1 MAILKRIN
9 KFQGLK
15 DIDVLEEESGLS
27 SRFFQVF
34 DFPSQL
40 PQGKSSFLIAG
51 SPFLKNNVELK
62 LEILDAGGN
71 TVYTEPVPNYLE
83 GQARRVSI
91 EIYDD
96 VVPGDGIL
104 YIVGELKTNY
114 KSFGSQ
120 QENQDEVTGNVFDPA
135 SFGNIGA
142 GNIPEE
148 FIEQIQQANSI
159 DVPSEFQGVYNV
171 RYSRPIFINP
181 TIPNEEPIF
190 FYKQPTVSVSE
201 IVKPFILPLG
211 DVTPVTLSGS
221 VSVSPAPDLPP
232 PPVDIVPV
240 DEGYPAISAKDIELL
255 GQQIEKFKNSKKAK
269 INPFQNQSFRS
280 RGRLVRRASPEVDRF
295 TIEVGD
301 MQEGV
306 ENDSGVVSS
315 AFVGSSLTIKNPKV
329 DETKFPTDK
338 FTIPTSY
345 TTSIKKVKNN
355 STMVPEDD
363 FLVTDIATGEQVPA
377 AILTGGTDSS
387 NMEVTMSYTP
397 QPTASLSETHFRS
410 FAKVTTANLRT
421 FSGDVFKAKV
431 YAKSEGSLGD
441 FEPMWEGPIESPQL
455 LVDPFSETGFVNIG
469 YFHNKSVHENHW
481 ISGSN
486 TTITRDDSQLI
497 DGIEISGSNYDVDK
511 SLEFTTSGSFALEP
525 NVPYTLQFNSYFYKE
540 LAQVTAQDTETT
552 FECEVQVSTLA
563 STTSGD
569 VDNYITLGKINV
581 DDFQGVTEG
590 ELPSVFSTFISSQT
604 GNPRTKVRFKVNSGR
619 VIISDV
625 VLRPYSE
632 TNFNPDYFECIIPLP
647 YPLPK
652 RPDNYDFLVE
662 FYDVNNNLAETFS
675 IKEKVPFSGPAPVIA
690 DGLDATFSGSM
701 LIGESMEMYG
711 VNPAYLRSVGY
722 RGFQHSIDNNL
733 GGFMIFSGSVD
744 SRISASEVSGYEYN
758 GGVGLEIV
766 DAGGATDRY
775 MRFRTQPS
783 IFEVVTDTFFLGSTS
798 QFVSGSGGNIE
809 ISSSNFHLS
818 ASGDVTM
825 AGTITA
831 TAGNIG
837 DFQIIDGQISG
848 SNITFNADNSSIFKT
863 DQGPGSDTAAA
874 FDNLRDEYYIDFT
887 PSESADPA
895 GTEYYIKMGP
905 NFMVDKQ
912 GILIASGAEFIGT
925 ITASAGLIG
934 GFTTDSHSFS
944 SNDIFISGS
953 PAVGGVDDSR
963 YMFISTSNFNVKQD
977 GSVTGSQFLLEGG
990 TISENV
996 TIQGTVSANSILT
1009 PATINGS
1016 PSNAGNASSSIDSQG
1031 FAAFRSASIAGW
1043 TIDPTSITD
1052 PNEQVKISSNTGV
1065 IALGTTIPTNLNSNG
1080 IFLTGSGE
1088 FNLRVDANNF
1098 IKNGENGFEI
1108 TTQDLNI
1115 DTTTLDLS
1123 TDNGGTIKLGASPSM
1138 TAAGIFLSGSGEFNL
1153 QTDDDNFLRKSGTT
1167 FSIKS
1172 STFDL
1177 ATPTIS
1183 MSSAG
1188 DGKIAMGST
1197 PNINVNGTNQ
1207 GIYMDGTGDFL
1218 ARGDANNFFKMDGT
1232 SISMASQT
1240 FDLDAGSLIM
1250 DSSGDSG
1257 NGVIRLGGSGGPN
1270 SPTDNTTGIYLDG
1283 GGAFNV
1289 VGDTKNL
1296 LRVDGGNFTIKSEEF
1311 ELLTPNLSMSSATN
1325 DGIIALGAVPPV
1337 AYNSGDGVFFD
1348 GTGKMLIGSGSGDR
1362 LQFDGTNFTVQ
1373 VGSLELDANNIEI
1386 SSTNASMSLG
1396 EGNLILDGGNAAIHV
1411 GVSGSTKSIEIK
1423 GSSTQGYIATGK
1435 TSATSTTA
1443 GFWLANNNT
1452 DPEFHVGNAS
1462 NFLKFDGGNFEVAS
1476 ENLEVSAST
1485 IQVSTAEASMSLG
1498 HNNANPYGRIIL
1510 SGTGTPKLAIGSSA
1524 QSLSLSSGAGIFID
1538 GDGNFRFGDD
1548 DGHVKF
1554 DNGSF
1559 SITGTD
1565 VDINVTEL
1573 NVTSSGFELSSTEAS
1588 MSLGTNKQW
1597 LASGKN
1603 TNPFLSIGQSTAG
1616 FENTGVFLGFV
1627 NSVSRP
1633 RVSFVGSTGHFKFDT
1648 DVDIA
1653 TQLFSVDATNIQ
1665 ISSTEASMS
1674 LGEDN
1679 IILDGELSKIT
1690 LGTANPV
1697 ILQGGNTDNF
1707 LALGGK
1713 SSFSDEGSGTN
1724 GIIIGMDSTNPQA
1737 EFVAGPADYF
1747 IFDSG
1752 VDIKTT
1758 SFELSAN
1765 SGNLQV
1771 SSGDRA
1777 IRLSSGSAGQ
1787 VTIQGDGTDGFISM
1801 GNKTNFGQEGSGT
1814 TGIIIGMDGSNPQA
1828 EFVKSATD
1836 YLIFDDGLDI
1846 KTPNF
1851 KLDTDR
1857 LDIDS
1862 STARISVFDL
1872 QDDEVVRIGELT
1884 GTNTFGMKIFD
1895 GTGTAESNE
1904 LVKLGGDGNEIAGW
1918 TISNDALTGGDM
1930 IIRQDGT
1937 IESAGFASNVAGSGF
1952 RLTAANGGFLEVE
1965 NAKIRGTM
1973 STTVFEKES
1982 VNAVGGQLYVAN
1994 STTIKSGSIVL
2005 ATDTT
2010 MSVDN
2015 ASGFSQNE
2023 VLSVKKVD
2031 TTGFSTEY
2039 MLVESASLNN
2049 PSSLTDFSGKLFV
2062 QRGYSGSV
2070 PTGQDS
2076 GSLGDT
2082 ASTATFYSGS
2092 QVIVSTGKIGT
2103 GYIRLNA
2110 NPNDPTTPYIDIV
2123 ERSGSAIYDVELK
2136 ARLGDLSGL
2145 SSGLLFGETNPGF
2158 GLFTENV
2165 FLQGAITATTGSITG
2180 ILHVDTSDT
2189 QKVSIGKDVSGTN
2202 DGIHINDVNYWYT
2215 DGNFKVG
2222 DSAGNFVSSSGE
2234 ISTDKLEVDAGS
2246 GDLQI
2251 SSGNTSMSF
2260 ADGDILLKKDGSN
2273 AKIHVGSNSSKRIEI
2288 FGSHAKGYIA
2298 SGKDSVA
2305 SLTEGVWIANNNAN
2319 SEFHVG
2325 DGSSALKFASNQ
2337 LHITS
2342 SKFELDAGDGDVQ
2355 ISSLHA
2361 SMSLGQRTIELIG
2374 DQSAQTGK
2382 IRIGSDDAKNLQLT
2396 GSATTGIIKSVKDSF
2411 TDTTAGIW
2419 IANNNATQ
2427 EFYVGD
2433 DQQYIKFDSG
2443 TGNLQIASDDI
2454 QVTASNVDI
2463 TTGAFLVDADDFQ
2476 VNSLIPSMSL
2486 GFDSGQYGI
2495 TMLGDSGGASKIL
2508 FGTKASPSMS
2518 LQSNVNDNFFQV
2530 KSQTFGGTEGGVIIG
2545 TDNGVAKLDLY
2556 TDANNF
2562 FRFNDSEVNIRTN
2575 TFDFQ
2580 GTNLALNNTRFYLGT
2595 ITSDSDSSGAGVYMD
2610 NGGAFRLFGDS
2621 TNFLTVDGGS
2631 MAIGTDDFNLN
2642 TAKGDII
2649 FNSGVQRISM
2659 GDSPPTNFS
2668 SNGVIISG
2676 SGLFNFQE
2684 DIANY
2689 IRRDSTGLDIKSQTF
2704 GLDAGT
2710 IIVSSSLN
2718 SGAIKLGSSA
2728 KDITET
2734 ANTGIYMDGGGNFRV
2749 GTATN
2754 GAAYLHFDQDTSAL
2768 DIKTGVFKLDTSN
2781 LDIDSAAGGSGSIA
2795 LGTTPPTSATSG
2807 NGFFV
2812 DGSGNILLG
2821 NSAASHIKFNKATG
2835 VLDVTGTINI
2845 NNFDSDFGSLIS
2857 GSSNELSGSVG
2868 SEIGALQ
2875 EGSSSMQT
2883 QVVLSSGG
2891 MALKDAAGTTT
2902 LANYGAT
2909 TTIGQTSLNHV
2920 SIASNSIKLKSG
2932 SVDLISMVDD
2942 VLTVGNDSN
2951 NKITVQPGSMQIG
2964 SVSNGITFDS
2974 NGDATFNGSITV
2986 TGPDIQGLTGSLDDD
3001 ITSLQAGSSSMQ
3013 TQVVLNSNGMDL
3025 KNAAGDTTLASYG
3038 ATTTIGQDANDQSRI
3053 FIDSDSVDLI
3063 VDTGGTDVTE
3073 ASFGAT
3079 TTIGGTSGQHIS
3091 IDSDS
3096 FDVKTNASTTVA
3108 SFGST
3113 TTIGDTSGEHISI
3126 SADAFEVKTSS
3137 TNTVLSASSAG
3148 LEMAGTIKA
3157 SGGTIGGFTIATD
3170 KLSGG
3175 TDSDYIGLEPDVGI
3189 QVGDST
3195 FADAPFSVTK
3205 AGVLVAE
3212 SGTIGGWT
3220 LGTTSISGGN
3230 TTLNNSGTITLGASA
3245 NSNVDGT
3252 NAGIYM
3258 DAGGDF
3264 LVFGN
3269 AKNLIRFDVSD
3280 GDLDIK
3286 SEKLEL
3292 VANNFT
3298 ASSADQ
3304 FISLGSEKNIPGS
3317 TWTGSEG
3324 IWLSGS
3330 GEFNIQSGSQYIR
3343 NIGSENGMEMNFGH
3357 FSVDSAGSITAVSA
3371 SFRGNI
3377 SAESGFFGSET
3388 QGWQID
3394 DEKLRTTDNSIIF
3407 DATPH
3412 PLSASIGI
3420 TSGSFRGEI
3429 VPVFST
3435 ADVVLS
3441 AGGNSYTG
3449 GGSNDRATIT
3459 TDISNGNTETYSG
3472 NPLVGRYDSS
3482 NSDTWTSGTT
3492 AATNHVYGAQGA
3504 NLTNGKVYRTQ
3515 FSVKIRVEVNT
3526 SQYNQPN
3533 YDLFG
3538 AGASITG
3545 TAKLMHFDG
3554 TATHTQIGA
3563 LSLTQTISSEA
3574 AFIDDVTT
3582 VLSRTKT
3589 KTIDHT
3595 AINGD
3600 GNDRYYLI
3608 IESFSCTNNGF
3619 TQQYNPTG
3627 NKVLTI
3633 NSSILNTTVEFSAAS
3648 HTPSNKI
3655 TQLAPAGLQTI
3666 NLGNATLENAANAY
3680 VRTDVEGDK
3689 TLDILGDTHQTGSI
3703 YIRGRSA
3710 SDTSTI
3716 GSDITTTGHIQTD
3729 EYVSAATGTTNG
3741 FRLGSSAE
3749 MVYNSSRI
3757 EFHVGSLSGLDALI
3771 DSSGNIHAKADV
3783 VGYSATISDIQFK
3796 ENINPIESAL
3806 LKVQQ
3811 LRGVEFDWKKD
3822 YNDRGHDIGFIAQEV
3837 ESVKGLEPF
3846 VSEHTNII
3854 TDKPSKVVHYD
3865 KVVALLVEAVK
3876 EQQTQIEELKS
3887 EVQEL
3892 RDGSSE

>member
-15 DIDVLEEESGLS
+15 DIDILEEESGLS

-34 DFPSQL
+34 DFPTAL

-62 LEILDAGGN
+62 MEILDAGGN
-71 TVYTEPVPNYLE
+71 TIYTEPVPNYLE

-96 VVPGDGIL
+96 VVPGDGVMYL
-104 YIVGELKTNY
+104 VGELKTNY
-114 KSFGSQ
+114 KSFGG
-120 QENQDEVTGNVFDPA
+120 QEANQDEVTGNIFDPT
-135 SFGNIGA
+135 SFGAFGA
-142 GNIPEE
+142 GNVPEE
-148 FIEQIQQANSI
+148 FVEQMQAFNSV
-159 DVPSEFQGVYNV
+159 DVPEEFQGVYNV

-181 TIPNEEPIF
+181 TIPNEQPIF
-190 FYKQPTVSVSE
+190 FYKQPAVSVSE

-221 VSVSPAPDLPP
+221 IGVNPAPDLPP
-232 PPVDIVPV
+232 PPADIVPV
-240 DEGYPAISAKDIELL
+240 DAGYPAISAKDIDLL

-295 TIEVGD
+295 TIEVNDIEG
-301 MQEGV
+301 GV
-306 ENDSGVVSS
+306 ENDSGAVSS

-329 DETKFPTDK
+329 DETKFPSDK
-338 FTIPTSY
+338 FDIPTSY
-345 TTSIKKVKNN
+345 VTNIKKVNNN

-363 FLVTDIATGEQVPA
+363 FLITDKNTGEQIPA
-377 AILTGGTDSS
+377 QILSDPVDGSGTS
-387 NMEVTMSYTP
+387 EVTMSYTP
-397 QPTASLSETHFRS
+397 QPTASLSDTHFRS

-469 YFHNKSVHENHW
+469 YFHKKEVFEEHW
-481 ISGSN
+481 VSGSN
-486 TTITRDDSQLI
+486 TIVTRDDSKLI
-497 DGIEISGSNYDVDK
+497 DGIQISGSNYRDGFD
-511 SLEFTTSGSFALEP
+511 STFTTSGSFALEP

-540 LAQVTAQDTETT
+540 LAEDKEGNDETN
-552 FECEVQVSTLA
+552 FECEVQISTRA
-563 STTSGD
+563 STTTGD
-569 VDNYITLGKINV
+569 VDRYITLGKINV
-581 DDFQGVTEG
+581 DDFQGVLEG
-590 ELPSVFSTFISSQT
+590 EIPSVFSTFISSQT
-604 GNPRTKVRFKVNSGR
+604 GNPRTKVRFKLKKGR

-675 IKEKVPFSGPAPVIA
+675 IKEKVPFVGPAQVIA

-701 LIGESMEMYG
+701 LIGESMEMFG

-733 GGFMIFSGSVD
+733 GGFMIYSGSINA
-744 SRISASEVSGYEYN
+744 RISASEVSGFEYN

-766 DAGGATDRY
+766 DGGGSTPKF

-783 IFEVVTDTFFLGSTS
+783 IFEVQTDTFFLGSDS

-809 ISSSNFHLS
+809 ISSSNFHLTPT
-818 ASGDVTM
+818 GDVTM
-825 AGTITA
+825 SGTITA
-831 TAGNIG
+831 EAGNLG
-837 DFQIIDGQISG
+837 DFQIIDGKISG
-848 SNITFNADNSSIFKT
+848 SNITLNATNSSIFKT
-863 DQGPGSDTAAA
+863 DQGPGSDTSAALHQ
-874 FDNLRDEYYIDFT
+874 LRDEYYIDFT
-887 PSESADPA
+887 PSESSDPA

-944 SNDIFISGS
+944 SKDIFISGS
-953 PAVGGVDDSR
+953 PAVGGVDDSK

-990 TISENV
+990 TISEDV
-996 TIQGTVSANSILT
+996 SILGTVSANSILT

-1016 PSNAGNASSSIDSQG
+1016 PATEANASSSISSKG
-1031 FAAFRSASIAGW
+1031 FASFKSASIAGW
-1043 TIDPTSITD
+1043 VIDPTSITD

-1123 TDNGGTIKLGASPSM
+1123 TDNGGSIKLGASPSM

-1153 QTDDDNFLRKSGTT
+1153 QTDADNFLRKSGAT

-1177 ATPTIS
+1177 ATPTVS

-1188 DGKIAMGST
+1188 SGKIAMGST

-1218 ARGDANNFFKMDGT
+1218 VRGDANNFFKMDGT
-1232 SISMASQT
+1232 SISMATQT
-1240 FDLDAGSLIM
+1240 FDLDASSLIM
-1250 DSSGDSG
+1250 NSAGDSG
-1257 NGVIRLGGSGGPN
+1257 TGTIRLGSGGGPN

-1296 LRVDGGNFTIKSEEF
+1296 LRVDGGNFTIKSEAF
-1311 ELLTPNLSMSSATN
+1311 ELLTPHLSMSSATN

-1373 VGSLELDANNIEI
+1373 VGSLELDADNIEI
-1386 SSTNASMSLG
+1386 SSTKASMSLG
-1396 EGNLILDGGNAAIHV
+1396 EGNIILDGGNSMIHV
-1411 GVSGSTKSIEIK
+1411 GVSGSTKSIELV

-1435 TSATSTTA
+1435 TSATSATA

-1462 NFLKFDGGNFEVAS
+1462 NFLKFDGGNFEIAS
-1476 ENLEVSAST
+1476 EKLEVSSST
-1485 IQVSTAEASMSLG
+1485 IQVSTTQASMSLG

-1510 SGTGTPKLAIGSSA
+1510 AGTGTPKLAIGSSA
-1524 QSLSLSSGAGIFID
+1524 QTLSLSGGSGVFID

-1554 DNGSF
+1554 DGGSF

-1616 FENTGVFLGFV
+1616 FENTGIFLGYV
-1627 NSVSRP
+1627 STVSRP
-1633 RVSFVGSTGHFKFDT
+1633 RVSFVGSVGHFKFDT

-1653 TQLFSVDATNIQ
+1653 TRLFELDATNIEV
-1665 ISSTEASMS
+1665 SSTQASMS
-1674 LGEDN
+1674 LGEGN
-1679 IILDGELSKIT
+1679 IILDGGDSRIT
-1690 LGTANPV
+1690 LGTSNPV

-1713 SSFSDEGSGTN
+1713 SSFSNEGSGTN

-1737 EFVAGPADYF
+1737 EFVAGPTDYF
-1747 IFDSG
+1747 IFDGG

-1787 VTIQGDGTDGFISM
+1787 VTIKGDGTDGFIAM
-1801 GNKTNFGQEGSGT
+1801 GNKSSFANEGSGT
-1814 TGIIIGMDGSNPQA
+1814 TGIIIGMDADNPQA

-1895 GTGTAESNE
+1895 GTGTGTSNE

-1918 TISNDALTGGDM
+1918 TITNDALTGGNM

-1994 STTIKSGSIVL
+1994 STTIKSGSIIV

-2039 MLVESASLNN
+2039 MLIESASLNN

-2145 SSGLLFGETNPGF
+2145 SSGLLFGNTNPGF

-2251 SSGNTSMSF
+2251 SSQNKSMSF
-2260 ADGDILLKKDGSN
+2260 ADNDILIKKDGSD
-2273 AKIHVGSNSSKRIEI
+2273 ASITVGGTANKQITI
-2288 FGSHAKGYIA
+2288 KGSDTQGYIA
-2298 SGKDSVA
+2298 SGKTSAA
-2305 SLTEGVWIANNNAN
+2305 STTEGFWLANNNTDA
-2319 SEFHVG
+2319 EFHVG
-2325 DGSSALKFASNQ
+2325 DGSSAIKFDDNQ

-2433 DQQYIKFDSG
+2433 SDQFIKFDSG
-2443 TGNLQIASDDI
+2443 TGNLSISSDDI
-2454 QVTASNVDI
+2454 NITASNVDI
-2463 TTGAFLVDADDFQ
+2463 NTGAFLLDADDFQ

-2486 GFDSGQYGI
+2486 GFDGGQYGI
-2495 TMLGDSGGASKIL
+2495 TMLGNSGGASKIL

-2545 TDNGVAKLDLY
+2545 TDNGVAKLDLF
-2556 TDANNF
+2556 TDSDNF
-2562 FRFNDSEVNIRTN
+2562 FRFNDSEVSIRTN

-2580 GTNLALNNTRFYLGT
+2580 GTKLALNNTRFYLGD
-2595 ITSDSDSSGAGVYMD
+2595 IQSDSDTSGAGVYMD
-2610 NGGAFRLFGDS
+2610 NGGAFRVQGDT
-2621 TNFLTVDGGS
+2621 TNFIRVDGGT
-2631 MAIGTDDFNLN
+2631 MAIGTEDFNLN

-2718 SGAIKLGSSA
+2718 SGAIKLGTSA

-2734 ANTGIYMDGGGNFRV
+2734 ANTGLYMDGTGKFRV

-2754 GAAYLHFDQDTSAL
+2754 GSSYLHFGGSTL
-2768 DIKTGVFKLDTSN
+2768 DIKTPAFKLDTDH
-2781 LDIDSAAGGSGSIA
+2781 LDIDSAAGSSGSIA
-2795 LGTTPPTSATSG
+2795 LGATPPIQYNSG
-2807 NGFFV
+2807 TGFFV
-2812 DGSGNILLG
+2812 DGAGKFLLG
-2821 NSAASHIKFNKATG
+2821 NSGGNKVQFDGSTLTVA
-2835 VLDVTGTINI
+2835 GTINI
-2845 NNFDSDFGSLIS
+2845 LSGDLAGIDASTIS
-2857 GSSNELSGSVG
+2857 GSGNETSASLAAETAG
-2868 SEIGALQ
+2868 LL

-2883 QVVLSSGG
+2883 QVVLSSAG
-2891 MALKDAAGTTT
+2891 MALKNAAGNTT

-2920 SIASNSIKLKSG
+2920 SIGSNSIKLKSG

-2974 NGDATFNGSITV
+2974 SGDATFNGAITV
-2986 TGPDIQGLTGSLDDD
+2986 TGTDIQGLTGSLDSD
-3001 ITSLQAGSSSMQ
+3001 IDALQAGSSSMQ
-3013 TQVVLNSNGMDL
+3013 TQVVLTGAGMDL
-3025 KNAAGDTTLASYG
+3025 KTAGGATLASYG
-3038 ATTTIGQDANDQSRI
+3038 ATATIGEDANDKSRMVLGTT
-3053 FIDSDSVDLI
+3053 SLDLI
-3063 VDTGGTDVTE
+3063 VDSSGTDTNF
-3073 ASFGAT
+3073 ASFGA
-3079 TTIGGTSGQHIS
+3079 ISRVGNVASNHIS
-3091 IDSDS
+3091 MSS
-3096 FDVKTNASTTVA
+3096 SGVTVKSGTTQLA
-3108 SFGST
+3108 NFGST
-3113 TTIGDTSGEHISI
+3113 ATIGATTAENILINGSGLSVRDNGTTL
-3126 SADAFEVKTSS
+3126 ANFGS
-3137 TNTVLSASSAG
+3137 TMIVGQS
-3148 LEMAGTIKA
+3148 
-3157 SGGTIGGFTIATD
+3157 ATD
-3170 KLSGG
+3170 KSALRVDSSGNVTIG
-3175 TDSDYIGLEPDVGI
+3175 TSNTTNMTI
-3189 QVGDST
+3189 T
-3195 FADAPFSVTK
+3195 A
-3205 AGVLVAE
+3205 AGAITM
-3212 SGTIGGWT
+3212 SGEITAGAGSIGGWT
-3220 LGTTSISGGN
+3220 IGGSTITGGN
-3230 TTLNNSGTITLGASA
+3230 TTLNDNGTITLGASA
-3245 NSNVDGT
+3245 NTSVSGT
-3252 NAGIYM
+3252 SKGIYM

-3264 LVFGN
+3264 LAFGDT
-3269 AKNLIRFDVSD
+3269 KNLIRFDVSE

-3292 VANNFT
+3292 VANKFT

-3304 FISLGSEKNIPGS
+3304 FISLGTEKNIPGG

-3324 IWLSGS
+3324 VWLSGS
-3330 GEFNIQSGSQYIR
+3330 GEFNFMSGSQFIR
-3343 NIGSENGMEMNFGH
+3343 NVNKHSDGTPAGLEMNFGN
-3357 FSVDSAGSITAVSA
+3357 FSVTTAGNLTAVSA
-3371 SFRGNI
+3371 SFRGNV
-3377 SAESGFFGSET
+3377 SAESGFFGSDA

-3394 DEKLRTTDNSIIF
+3394 ENQLRTADNAIIF
-3407 DATPH
+3407 DATPDE
-3412 PLSASIGI
+3412 SSIGI
-3420 TSGSFRGEI
+3420 QSGSFRAEI
-3429 VPVFST
+3429 VPDFSS

-3441 AGGNSYTG
+3441 AGGNVYTG
-3449 GGSNDRATIT
+3449 GGSANRATIT
-3459 TDISNGNTETYSG
+3459 TDIGQGQTQNYSG

-3482 NSDTWTSGTT
+3482 NSDTWTS
-3492 AATNHVYGAQGA
+3492 ATNSGTANAYGATGA
-3504 NLTNGKVYRTQ
+3504 DLTNSKLYRTTY
-3515 FSVKIRVEVNT
+3515 SVKLRVEINT
-3526 SQYNQPN
+3526 SQYNQPSF
-3533 YDLFG
+3533 DMTG
-3538 AGASITG
+3538 AGASFSG
-3545 TAKLMHFDG
+3545 TAKLMHYDG
-3554 TATHTQIGA
+3554 GSTHTQIA
-3563 LSLTQTISSEA
+3563 ELSLSQNLSSEQIL
-3574 AFIDDVTT
+3574 FFDDVTT
-3582 VLSRTKT
+3582 VISRTKT
-3589 KTIDHT
+3589 KTVDHT
-3595 AINGD
+3595 AINAD

-3608 IESFSCTNNGF
+3608 ISDFGCTNNGF
-3619 TQQYNPTG
+3619 VQQYNPTPA
-3627 NKVLTI
+3627 KTI
-3633 NSSILNTTVEFSAAS
+3633 TVNSDILNVTVEFSSAS
-3648 HTPSNKI
+3648 HSPSNKI

-3666 NLGNATLENAANAY
+3666 NLGNATLENEANSY
-3680 VRTDVEGDK
+3680 FRTDVEGDK
-3689 TLDILGDTHQTGSI
+3689 TIDILGETHVTGSI
-3703 YIRGRSA
+3703 FIRERGETTPTVRIGEGPTSNTSNILIETDGNMKVDGYIRAG
-3710 SDTSTI
+3710 T
-3716 GSDITTTGHIQTD
+3716 GS
-3729 EYVSAATGTTNG
+3729 TNG
-3741 FRLGSSAE
+3741 YRLGASAE
-3749 MVYNSSRI
+3749 MSYDNSRL
-3757 EFHVGSLSGLDALI
+3757 EFHVGHLASIKTLI
-3771 DSSGNIHAKADV
+3771 DSSGNLHAKADV

-3806 LKVQQ
+3806 FKVQQ

-3822 YNDRGHDIGFIAQEV
+3822 YNDRGHDIGFIAQQV

-3846 VSEHTNII
+3846 VSEHNNII
-3854 TDKPSKVVHYD
+3854 TDKPAKVVHYD

>member
-34 DFPSQL
+34 DFPTTL

-62 LEILDAGGN
+62 IEILDAGGN

-96 VVPGDGIL
+96 VVPGDGIMYL
-104 YIVGELKTNY
+104 VGELKTNY
-114 KSFGSQ
+114 KSFGEQ
-120 QENQDEVTGNVFDPA
+120 LENQDEVTGNIFDPA
-135 SFGNIGA
+135 TFGAFGA
-142 GNIPEE
+142 GNVPPE
-148 FIEQIQQANSI
+148 FVEQVQAFNAV
-159 DVPSEFQGVYNV
+159 DVPEEFQGVYNV

-221 VSVSPAPDLPP
+221 VSVNPAPDLPP

-355 STMVPEDD
+355 ATMVPEDD

-397 QPTASLSETHFRS
+397 QPTASLSDTHFRS

-497 DGIEISGSNYDVDK
+497 DGIEISGSNFDVDK

-563 STTSGD
+563 STTNGD
-569 VDNYITLGKINV
+569 VDNYITLGKVNV

-590 ELPSVFSTFISSQT
+590 EIPSVFSTFISSQT

-701 LIGESMEMYG
+701 LIGESMEMFG

-733 GGFMIFSGSVD
+733 GGFMIYSGSINA
-744 SRISASEVSGYEYN
+744 RISASEVSGFEYN
-758 GGVGLEIV
+758 GGVGFEVV
-766 DAGGATDRY
+766 DAGGSTDRF

-783 IFEVVTDTFFLGSTS
+783 IFEVQTDTFFLGSDA

-809 ISSSNFHLS
+809 ISSSNFHLTPE
-818 ASGDVTM
+818 GDVTM
-825 AGTITA
+825 SGTITA
-831 TAGNIG
+831 EAGNLG

-848 SNITFNADNSSIFKT
+848 SNITMNATNSSIFKT

-874 FDNLRDEYYIDFT
+874 FPNLRNEYYIDFT
-887 PSESADPA
+887 PTEEDPDNFF
-895 GTEYYIKMGP
+895 IKMGP
-905 NFMVDKQ
+905 NFMVNKD

-953 PAVGGVDDSR
+953 PAVGGVDDPL

-990 TISENV
+990 TISEDV
-996 TIQGTVSANSILT
+996 SILGTVAANSILT

-1016 PSNAGNASSSIDSQG
+1016 PATEANASSSISSKG
-1031 FAAFRSASIAGW
+1031 FAAFRSASIGGW
-1043 TIDPTSITD
+1043 VIDPTSITD

-1123 TDNGGTIKLGASPSM
+1123 TDNGGTIKLGTSPSM

-1153 QTDDDNFLRKSGTT
+1153 QTDADNFLRKSGAT

-1296 LRVDGGNFTIKSEEF
+1296 LRVDGGNFTIKSEAF
-1311 ELLTPNLSMSSATN
+1311 ELLTPHLSMSSATN

-1337 AYNSGDGVFFD
+1337 AHNSGDGIFFD

-1386 SSTNASMSLG
+1386 SSTKASMSLG
-1396 EGNLILDGGNAAIHV
+1396 EGNIILDGTNAAIHV
-1411 GVSGSTKSIEIK
+1411 GVSGSTKSIELR

-1435 TSATSTTA
+1435 TSATSATA

-1462 NFLKFDGGNFEVAS
+1462 NFLKFDGGEFEIAS

-1510 SGTGTPKLAIGSSA
+1510 SGTGTPKLAIGASA
-1524 QSLSLSSGAGIFID
+1524 QDLSLTSGAGVFID
-1538 GDGNFRFGDD
+1538 GAGNFRFGDD

-1554 DNGSF
+1554 DGGSF

-1616 FENTGVFLGFV
+1616 FENTGIFLGYV
-1627 NSVSRP
+1627 SSVSRP
-1633 RVSFVGSTGHFKFDT
+1633 RVSFVGSVGHFKFDT

-1653 TQLFSVDATNIQ
+1653 TQKLSVDANNIE
-1665 ISSTEASMS
+1665 ISSQEASMS
-1674 LGEDN
+1674 LGEGN

-1713 SSFSDEGSGTN
+1713 SSFSNEGSGTN

-1737 EFVAGPADYF
+1737 EFVAGPTDYF
-1747 IFDSG
+1747 IFDGG

-1787 VTIQGDGTDGFISM
+1787 VTIQGDGTDGFIAM
-1801 GNKTNFGQEGSGT
+1801 GNKSSFANEGSGT
-1814 TGIIIGMDGSNPQA
+1814 SGIIIGMDANNPQA

-1884 GTNTFGMKIFD
+1884 GTNTFGIKIFD
-1895 GTGTAESNE
+1895 GTGTGTSNE

-1918 TISNDALTGGDM
+1918 TITNDALTGGSM

-2015 ASGFSQNE
+2015 ASGFSTNE

-2189 QKVSIGKDVSGTN
+2189 QKVSIGKDVSGTE

-2215 DGNFKVG
+2215 TGNFKVG

-2273 AKIHVGSNSSKRIEI
+2273 AKIFVGGNASKQIEI
-2288 FGSHAKGYIA
+2288 FGSHAKGYIRT
-2298 SGKDSVA
+2298 GKDSVD
-2305 SLTEGVWIANNNAN
+2305 SLTEGFWLANNNAN
-2319 SEFHVG
+2319 AEFHVG
-2325 DGSSALKFASNQ
+2325 DSTSALKFASNQ

-2355 ISSLHA
+2355 ISSLHS
-2361 SMSLGQRTIELIG
+2361 SMSLGQRTIEMVG
-2374 DQSAQTGK
+2374 DQANQKGL
-2382 IRIGSDDAKNLQLT
+2382 IRVGSDDAKNLQLT
-2396 GSATTGIIKSVKDSF
+2396 GSATTGVIKSGKYSF
-2411 TDTTAGIW
+2411 TDNSNAGIW
-2419 IANNNATQ
+2419 IANNNAVT
-2427 EFYVGD
+2427 EFNIGNATEF
-2433 DQQYIKFDSG
+2433 IKFDS
-2443 TGNLQIASDDI
+2443 TSGNLQIASSDI
-2454 QVTASNVDI
+2454 EVTASNVDI
-2463 TTGAFLVDADDFQ
+2463 STGVILVDADDFQ
-2476 VNSLIPSMSL
+2476 INSTIPSMSL
-2486 GFDSGQYGI
+2486 GYDSNTNAGLTFVGGSPTQILFGPSGSEQMRLEKNTTDSFLQIGSATFDSGTSAAGI
-2495 TMLGDSGGASKIL
+2495 IIGSD
-2508 FGTKASPSMS
+2508 
-2518 LQSNVNDNFFQV
+2518 
-2530 KSQTFGGTEGGVIIG
+2530 GGTAELHLVTDGDKYFKYDGDELDIRTTKFRVNTGGGFDISG
-2545 TDNGVAKLDLY
+2545 TSGTGTSNFLKLGSATSATAGKGAYIDGGG
-2556 TDANNF
+2556 NF
-2562 FRFNDSEVNIRTN
+2562 RVGTATSGTSFIRFNPTSEELQIK
-2575 TFDFQ
+2575 
-2580 GTNLALNNTRFYLGT
+2580 
-2595 ITSDSDSSGAGVYMD
+2595 TS
-2610 NGGAFRLFGDS
+2610 
-2621 TNFLTVDGGS
+2621 
-2631 MAIGTDDFNLN
+2631 NLN
-2642 TAKGDII
+2642 IDTTTMDIVG
-2649 FNSGVQRISM
+2649 SGSETRISM
-2659 GDSPPTNFS
+2659 GTSPPTNFS

-2795 LGTTPPTSATSG
+2795 LGATPPTQYNNGT
-2807 NGFFV
+2807 GFFV
-2812 DGSGNILLG
+2812 DGSGRFLLG
-2821 NSAASHIKFNKATG
+2821 NASTGQPSIKWNGST
-2835 VLDVTGTINI
+2835 LEVTGTINI

-2891 MALKDAAGTTT
+2891 MALKNAAGTTT

-2974 NGDATFNGSITV
+2974 DGDATFNGEITISAGLASSIS
-2986 TGPDIQGLTGSLDDD
+2986 GSSDALSGSFSDEVD
-3001 ITSLQAGSSSMQ
+3001 SLQAGSSSMQ
-3013 TQVVLNSNGMDL
+3013 TQVVLTSAGMDL
-3025 KNAAGDTTLASYG
+3025 KTPGGATLASYG
-3038 ATTTIGQDANDQSRI
+3038 ATATIGEDADDKSRMVLG
-3053 FIDSDSVDLI
+3053 SSALDLI
-3063 VDTGGTDVTE
+3063 VDSGGTDTNF
-3073 ASFGAT
+3073 ASFGAVSRV
-3079 TTIGGTSGQHIS
+3079 GDVANEHIS
-3091 IDSDS
+3091 MSSAGVTVKDGTTQLAKFSD
-3096 FDVKTNASTTVA
+3096 
-3108 SFGST
+3108 T

-3126 SADAFEVKTSS
+3126 SSDAFEIKTSS

-3175 TDSDYIGLEPDVGI
+3175 TDSDYIGLEPGVGI
-3189 QVGDST
+3189 QLGDST
-3195 FADAPFSVTK
+3195 FNDAPFSVTN
-3205 AGVLVAE
+3205 AGVLKAK
-3212 SGTIGGWT
+3212 SGEVGGWT
-3220 LGTTSISGGN
+3220 IGATTISAGN
-3230 TTLNNSGTITLGASA
+3230 TTLNNSGTITS
-3245 NSNVDGT
+3245 
-3252 NAGIYM
+3252 
-3258 DAGGDF
+3258 DA
-3264 LVFGN
+3264 
-3269 AKNLIRFDVSD
+3269 
-3280 GDLDIK
+3280 
-3286 SEKLEL
+3286 LEL
-3292 VANNFT
+3292 VSTNFT

-3304 FISLGSEKNIPGS
+3304 FISLGDEKSIPAG
-3317 TWTGSEG
+3317 TWSGSEG
-3324 IWLSGS
+3324 VWLSGS
-3330 GEFNIQSGSQYIR
+3330 GEFNLQSGSQFIR

-3357 FSVDSAGSITAVSA
+3357 FSVDSAGVLSAVSA

-3377 SAESGFFGSET
+3377 SAESGFFGSDT

-3394 DEKLRTTDNSIIF
+3394 ENQLRTADNAIVF
-3407 DATPH
+3407 DATPET
-3412 PLSASIGI
+3412 SSIGI

-3429 VPVFST
+3429 VPNFSS

-3441 AGGNSYTG
+3441 GGGNSYTG
-3449 GGSNDRATIT
+3449 GGSTDRATIT
-3459 TDISNGNTETYSG
+3459 TDISNGNTGTYSG
-3472 NPLVGRYDSS
+3472 DPLVGRYDSS
-3482 NSDTWTSGTT
+3482 NSDTWTS
-3492 AATNHVYGAQGA
+3492 ATNSATANAYGATGA
-3504 NLTNGKVYRTQ
+3504 DLTNGKNYNTS
-3515 FSVKIRVEVNT
+3515 FSVKIGVEVNT
-3526 SQYNQPN
+3526 SQHNQTN
-3533 YDLFG
+3533 FDLLG
-3538 AGASITG
+3538 AGASTTG
-3545 TAKLMHFDG
+3545 TAKLMHYDG
-3554 TATHTQIGA
+3554 GSTHTQIGS
-3563 LSLTQTISSEA
+3563 LSLTQTFSPEIG
-3574 AFIDDVTT
+3574 FVDDVTT
-3582 VLSRTKT
+3582 TFSRTKT
-3589 KTIDHT
+3589 KTINHT

-3619 TQQYNPTG
+3619 IQIYNPTAS
-3627 NKVLTI
+3627 KTITI
-3633 NSSILNTTVEFSAAS
+3633 NSDILNVTVEFSAAS
-3648 HTPSNKI
+3648 HSPSNKI

-3680 VRTDVEGDK
+3680 FRTDVEGDK
-3689 TLDILGDTHQTGSI
+3689 TIDILGETHVTGSI
-3703 YIRGRSA
+3703 FVREREQTSPSVRIGQGPS
-3710 SDTSTI
+3710 SDTSNILFETDGNI
-3716 GSDITTTGHIQTD
+3716 RVDGYIRAGTGD
-3729 EYVSAATGTTNG
+3729 SNG
-3741 FRLGSSAE
+3741 FRIGNSAE
-3749 MVYNSSRI
+3749 IAYANTRLEIS
-3757 EFHVGSLSGLDALI
+3757 VGGVSGIDALI
-3771 DSSGNIHAKADV
+3771 DTSGNFHAKADV

-3806 LKVQQ
+3806 FKVQQ
-3811 LRGVEFDWKKD
+3811 LRGVEFDWKTD

-3837 ESVKGLEPF
+3837 EGVKGLEPF
-3846 VSEHTNII
+3846 VSEHNNII
-3854 TDKPSKVVHYD
+3854 TDKPAKVVHYD

>member
-34 DFPSQL
+34 DFPTTL

-96 VVPGDGIL
+96 VVPGDGIM

-114 KSFGSQ
+114 KSFGEQS
-120 QENQDEVTGNVFDPA
+120 ENQDEVTGDIFDPA
-135 SFGNIGA
+135 TFGAFGA
-142 GNIPEE
+142 GNVPPEFVEQVQNFNNTDVPEE
-148 FIEQIQQANSI
+148 FQN
-159 DVPSEFQGVYNV
+159 VYNV

-181 TIPNEEPIF
+181 TIPNEQPIF
-190 FYKQPTVSVSE
+190 FYKQPTISVSE

-211 DVTPVTLSGS
+211 DVEPVTLSGS
-221 VSVSPAPDLPP
+221 LGVNPAPDLPP
-232 PPVDIVPV
+232 PPIDIVPV

-301 MQEGV
+301 MESGV
-306 ENDSGVVSS
+306 ENDAGVVSS
-315 AFVGSSLTIKNPKV
+315 AFVGSTLTIKNPKV

-338 FTIPTSY
+338 FTIPSSY

-355 STMVPEDD
+355 ATMVPEDD
-363 FLVTDIATGEQVPA
+363 FLVTDIATGEQIPA
-377 AILTGGTDSS
+377 PILTGGNDSS

-397 QPTASLSETHFRS
+397 QPTASLSTTHFRS
-410 FAKVTTANLRT
+410 FANVITSNLRT

-455 LVDPFSETGFVNIG
+455 LVDPFSESGFVNVG
-469 YFHNKSVHENHW
+469 YFHNKSVFENHW
-481 ISGSN
+481 VSGSN
-486 TTITRDDSQLI
+486 TTITRDDSVLI
-497 DGIEISGSNYDVDK
+497 DGIQISGSNFDVDK
-511 SLEFTTSGSFALEP
+511 SLEFTTSGSFALQP
-525 NVPYTLQFNSYFYKE
+525 NVPYTIQFNSYFYKE

-552 FECEVQVSTLA
+552 FECEVQISTLA
-563 STTSGD
+563 QATTGD
-569 VDNYITLGKINV
+569 EDEYITLGKINV

-590 ELPSVFSTFISSQT
+590 EISGVFSTFISSQT
-604 GNPRTKVRFKVNSGR
+604 GNPRTKVRFKLNSGR
-619 VIISDV
+619 VILSDV

-632 TNFNPDYFECIIPLP
+632 TNFNPDFFQCVIPLP

-701 LIGESMEMYG
+701 LIGESMEMFG

-733 GGFMIFSGSVD
+733 GGFMIYSGSINA
-744 SRISASEVSGYEYN
+744 RISASEVTGFEYN
-758 GGVGLEIV
+758 GGVGFEVV
-766 DAGGATDRY
+766 DAGGSTDRF

-783 IFEVVTDTFFLGSTS
+783 IFEVQTDTFFLGSDA

-809 ISSSNFHLS
+809 ISSSNFHLTPE
-818 ASGDVTM
+818 GDVTM
-825 AGTITA
+825 SGTITA
-831 TAGNIG
+831 EAGNLG

-848 SNITFNADNSSIFKT
+848 SNITMNATNSSIFKT

-874 FDNLRDEYYIDFT
+874 FPNLRNEFYIDFT
-887 PSESADPA
+887 PAEEDPDNFF
-895 GTEYYIKMGP
+895 IKMGP
-905 NFMVDKQ
+905 NFMVDKD
-912 GILIASGAEFIGT
+912 GVLIASGAEFIGT

-953 PAVGGVDDSR
+953 PAVGGVDDPR
-963 YMFISTSNFNVKQD
+963 FMFISTSNFNVKQD

-990 TISENV
+990 TISEDV
-996 TIQGTVSANSILT
+996 SILGTVAANSILT

-1016 PSNAGNASSSIDSQG
+1016 PATEANASSSISSKG
-1031 FAAFRSASIAGW
+1031 FAAFRSASIGGW
-1043 TIDPTSITD
+1043 VIDPTSITD

-1123 TDNGGTIKLGASPSM
+1123 TDNGGTIKLGTSPSM

-1153 QTDDDNFLRKSGTT
+1153 QTDADNFLRKSGAT

-1188 DGKIAMGST
+1188 SGKIAMGST

-1232 SISMASQT
+1232 SISMATQT

-1250 DSSGDSG
+1250 DSAGDG
-1257 NGVIRLGGSGGPN
+1257 GTGTIRLGSSGGPN

-1296 LRVDGGNFTIKSEEF
+1296 LRVDGGNFTIKSEAF
-1311 ELLTPNLSMSSATN
+1311 ELLTPHLSMSSATN

-1337 AYNSGDGVFFD
+1337 AHNSGDGIFFD

-1386 SSTNASMSLG
+1386 SSTKASMSLG
-1396 EGNLILDGGNAAIHV
+1396 EGNIILDGTNAAIHV
-1411 GVSGSTKSIEIK
+1411 GVSGSTKSIELR

-1435 TSATSTTA
+1435 TSATSPTA
-1443 GFWLANNNT
+1443 GFWLANNDT

-1462 NFLKFDGGNFEVAS
+1462 NFLKFDNSEFEIAS

-1510 SGTGTPKLAIGSSA
+1510 SGTGTPKLAIGASA
-1524 QSLSLSSGAGIFID
+1524 QDLSLTSGAGVFID
-1538 GDGNFRFGDD
+1538 GAGNFRFGDD

-1554 DNGSF
+1554 DGGSF

-1603 TNPFLSIGQSTAG
+1603 TNPFLSIGQTTAG

-1627 NSVSRP
+1627 SSVSRP

-1653 TQLFSVDATNIQ
+1653 TQKLSVDADNIE
-1665 ISSTEASMS
+1665 ISSQEASMS
-1674 LGEDN
+1674 LGEGN

-1713 SSFSDEGSGTN
+1713 SSFSNEGSGTN

-1737 EFVAGPADYF
+1737 EFVAGPTDYF
-1747 IFDSG
+1747 IFDGG

-1765 SGNLQV
+1765 SGNLQI
-1771 SSGDRA
+1771 SSGDKA

-1801 GNKTNFGQEGSGT
+1801 GNKSNFGDEGSGT
-1814 TGIIIGMDGSNPQA
+1814 AGIIVGMDGNNPQA
-1828 EFVKSATD
+1828 EFVKNSSN
-1836 YLIFDDGLDI
+1836 YLIFDDGIDI
-1846 KTPNF
+1846 KTDTF

-1872 QDDEVVRIGELT
+1872 QGDEVVRIGDLT
-1884 GTNTFGMKIFD
+1884 GTTAFGMKIFD
-1895 GTGTAESNE
+1895 GVGTGTSNE

-1918 TISNDALTGGDM
+1918 TITNDALTGGSM

-2005 ATDTT
+2005 ASDTT

-2145 SSGLLFGETNPGF
+2145 SSGLLFGNTNPGF

-2189 QKVSIGKDVSGTN
+2189 QKLSIGKDVRGTD

-2215 DGNFKVG
+2215 TGDFKVG
-2222 DSAGNFVSSSGE
+2222 DSAGNFISSSGE
-2234 ISTDKLEVDAGS
+2234 INSDKIEIDAGS
-2246 GDLQI
+2246 GDFQL
-2251 SSGNTSMSF
+2251 SSTKHSMSF
-2260 ADGDILLKKDGSN
+2260 ADGDILLKKDGAN
-2273 AKIHVGSNSSKRIEI
+2273 AKIFVGSNSSKRIEI

-2305 SLTEGVWIANNNAN
+2305 SLTEGFWIANTNAN

-2325 DGSSALKFASNQ
+2325 DAGSAIKYASNQ

-2361 SMSLGQRTIELIG
+2361 SMSLGQRTIELVG

-2382 IRIGSDDAKNLQLT
+2382 IRIGSDDSKNLQIT
-2396 GSATTGIIKSVKDSF
+2396 GSATTGVIRSQKDSF
-2411 TDTTAGIW
+2411 SDTDNGIW
-2419 IANNNATQ
+2419 IANNDGGTEFNIGGAT
-2427 EFYVGD
+2427 EF
-2433 DQQYIKFDSG
+2433 IKFDS
-2443 TGNLQIASDDI
+2443 TSGNLQIASSDI
-2454 QVTASNVDI
+2454 EVTASNVDI
-2463 TTGAFLVDADDFQ
+2463 STGVILVDADDFQ
-2476 VNSLIPSMSL
+2476 INSTIPSMSL
-2486 GFDSGQYGI
+2486 GYDSNTNAGLTFVGGSPTQILFGPSGSEQMRLEKNTTDSFLQIGSVTFDSGTSNAGI
-2495 TMLGDSGGASKIL
+2495 IIGSD
-2508 FGTKASPSMS
+2508 
-2518 LQSNVNDNFFQV
+2518 
-2530 KSQTFGGTEGGVIIG
+2530 GGTAELHLV
-2545 TDNGVAKLDLY
+2545 
-2556 TDANNF
+2556 TDANKYFKYDGDELDIRTTKFRVNTGGGFDISGTSGTGTNNF
-2562 FRFNDSEVNIRTN
+2562 LKLGSATSATAGKGVYLDGGGNFRVGTATSGTSFMRFNPTSEELQIK
-2575 TFDFQ
+2575 
-2580 GTNLALNNTRFYLGT
+2580 
-2595 ITSDSDSSGAGVYMD
+2595 TS
-2610 NGGAFRLFGDS
+2610 
-2621 TNFLTVDGGS
+2621 
-2631 MAIGTDDFNLN
+2631 NLN
-2642 TAKGDII
+2642 IDTTTMDIVG
-2649 FNSGVQRISM
+2649 SGSETRISM
-2659 GDSPPTNFS
+2659 GTSPPTNFS

-2689 IRRDSTGLDIKSQTF
+2689 IRRDSSGLDIKSQTF

-2734 ANTGIYMDGGGNFRV
+2734 ANTGVYMDGTGKFRV

-2754 GAAYLHFDQDTSAL
+2754 STDYLHFDGSNI
-2768 DIKTGVFKLDTSN
+2768 DIKTQAFKLDTNN

-2857 GSSNELSGSVG
+2857 GSSDEISGSFSSDIG
-2868 SEIGALQ
+2868 SLQ

-3013 TQVVLNSNGMDL
+3013 TQVVLTSAGMDL
-3025 KNAAGDTTLASYG
+3025 KTPGGATLASYG
-3038 ATTTIGQDANDQSRI
+3038 ATATIGEDANDKSRMVLG
-3053 FIDSDSVDLI
+3053 SSALDLI
-3063 VDTGGTDVTE
+3063 VDSGGTDTNF
-3073 ASFGAT
+3073 ASFGAVSRV
-3079 TTIGGTSGQHIS
+3079 GDVANEHIS
-3091 IDSDS
+3091 MSSAGVTVKDGTTQLAKFSD
-3096 FDVKTNASTTVA
+3096 
-3108 SFGST
+3108 T

-3126 SADAFEVKTSS
+3126 SSDAFEIKTSS

-3175 TDSDYIGLEPDVGI
+3175 TDSDYIGLEPGVGI
-3189 QVGDST
+3189 QLGDST
-3195 FADAPFSVTK
+3195 FADAEFSVTN
-3205 AGVLVAE
+3205 AGVVKAT

-3220 LGTTSISGGN
+3220 LGATTISAGN
-3230 TTLNNSGTITLGASA
+3230 TTFSNSGTITS
-3245 NSNVDGT
+3245 
-3252 NAGIYM
+3252 
-3258 DAGGDF
+3258 DA
-3264 LVFGN
+3264 
-3269 AKNLIRFDVSD
+3269 I
-3280 GDLDIK
+3280 
-3286 SEKLEL
+3286 EL
-3292 VANNFT
+3292 VSTNFT

-3304 FISLGSEKNIPGS
+3304 FISLGDEKNIPGN

-3324 IWLSGS
+3324 VWLSGS

-3343 NIGSENGMEMNFGH
+3343 NIGEEGGLEMNFGH
-3357 FSVDSAGSITAVSA
+3357 FSVDSTGVLSAVSA
-3371 SFRGNI
+3371 SFRGNV
-3377 SAESGFFGSET
+3377 SAESGFFGSNT

-3394 DEKLRTTDNSIIF
+3394 ENQLRTADNAIVF
-3407 DATPH
+3407 DATPET
-3412 PLSASIGI
+3412 SSIGI

-3429 VPVFST
+3429 VPNFSS

-3441 AGGNSYTG
+3441 GGGNSYTG
-3449 GGSNDRATIT
+3449 GGSTDRATIT
-3459 TDISNGNTETYSG
+3459 NDISNGNTETYSG
-3472 NPLVGRYDSS
+3472 DPLVGRYDSS
-3482 NSDTWTSGTT
+3482 NSDTWTSGTNSST
-3492 AATNHVYGAQGA
+3492 ANAYGATGA
-3504 NLTNGKVYRTQ
+3504 NLTNGKNYNTS

-3526 SQYNQPN
+3526 SQHNSSN
-3533 YDLFG
+3533 FDLLG
-3538 AGASITG
+3538 AGASTTG
-3545 TAKLMHFDG
+3545 TAKLMHYDG
-3554 TATHTQIGA
+3554 GSTHTQIGS
-3563 LSLTQTISSEA
+3563 LSLTQTLSPEA
-3574 AFIDDVTT
+3574 AFIDDVTH
-3582 VLSRTKT
+3582 VFSRTKT
-3589 KTIDHT
+3589 KTINHT

-3600 GNDRYYLI
+3600 GNDRYYFI

-3619 TQQYNPTG
+3619 IQIFQQGSKT
-3627 NKVLTI
+3627 LTV
-3633 NSSILNTTVEFSAAS
+3633 NSSILNVTVEFSAAS
-3648 HTPSNKI
+3648 HSPSNKI

-3666 NLGNATLENAANAY
+3666 NLGNATLENDANAY
-3680 VRTDVEGDK
+3680 FRTDVEGDK
-3689 TLDILGDTHQTGSI
+3689 TIDILGETHVTGSI
-3703 YIRGRSA
+3703 FVREREQTSPSVRIGQGPNSDSTNILFETDANIRVDGYVRA
-3710 SDTSTI
+3710 
-3716 GSDITTTGHIQTD
+3716 GTGD
-3729 EYVSAATGTTNG
+3729 SNG
-3741 FRLGSSAE
+3741 FRIGNSAE
-3749 MVYNSSRI
+3749 LAYNSTPNPSRLEI
-3757 EFHVGSLSGLDALI
+3757 SVGGTSSIKALI
-3771 DSSGNIHAKADV
+3771 DTDGNFHAKADV

-3806 LKVQQ
+3806 FKVQQ
-3811 LRGVEFDWKKD
+3811 LRGVEFDWKTD

-3837 ESVKGLEPF
+3837 EGVKGLEPF
-3846 VSEHTNII
+3846 VSEHNNII
-3854 TDKPSKVVHYD
+3854 TDKPAKVVHYD